1 MKYAEL
7 ANIDKKL
14 SVICLGAGHLGTEV
28 SAEDSFRVLDRFVE
42 LGGTFID
49 TAHVYGGGKSEEV
62 IGEWLAS
69 RGMASRMAVA
79 TKGAHPDL
87 KSGASRLNRADIA
100 TQIAESLERLGT
112 DVIDL
117 YWIHLDE
124 PAIPAIEILGMLTEH
139 LAAGRFKAIG
149 CSNFTVERQQ
159 EATAAA
165 AELEITG
172 FVASQ
177 VGWSLARAND
187 VHGAMLFIKPDMLDY
202 HVANRRSLVAHCGQA
217 GGFFAA
223 KFDAYQGLAAEAW
236 DDVPEPDPG
245 GSEPTAVR
253 YAYLVHRYGNELSYR
268 RREAAVALAAE
279 KGYSANQIALAWM
292 LHHPFPVFAI
302 AGPKSPGQVDD
313 TMRAVDIELTDEE
326 FERLTAG

>member
-1 MKYAEL
+1 MKYGQL
-7 ANIDKKL
+7 ANIEKKL
-14 SVICLGAGHLGTEV
+14 SMICLGAGHLGTDV

-49 TAHVYGGGKSEEV
+49 TAYVYGGGKSEEV
-62 IGEWLAS
+62 IGEWLTRS
-69 RGMASRMAVA
+69 GMASRVAVA
-79 TKGAHPDL
+79 TKGGHPDME
-87 KSGASRLNRADIA
+87 SGVSRMNGADIA
-100 TQIAESLERLGT
+100 TQLGESLERLQT

-117 YWIHLDE
+117 YWMHMDE

-139 LAAGRFKAIG
+139 LAAGRVKAIG
-149 CSNFTVERQQ
+149 CSNFTAERQQ
-159 EATAAA
+159 EAAAAA
-165 AELEITG
+165 AELGITG

-177 VGWSLARAND
+177 VGWSLARVND
-187 VHGAMLFIKPDMLDY
+187 VHGRMLFVKPDMLDY
-202 HVANRRSLVAHCGQA
+202 HGANCRPLVAYCGQA

-223 KFDAYQGLAAEAW
+223 KFDAYQGLPAEAW
-236 DDVPEPDPG
+236 PEVPEPNPG
-245 GSEPTAVR
+245 GPEPTAVR

-279 KGYSANQIALAWM
+279 KGYSANQIGLAWM

-302 AGPKSPGQVDD
+302 AGPKSPEQVDD
-313 TMRAVDIELTDEE
+313 TMKAVDIELTDEE